1 MNTTT
6 TTLLVLA
13 CLLAGVLLGHV
24 LRRAS
29 PEHHRIGESRD
40 AIRSGLAVIGTLAAL
55 VLGLMVSSASKN
67 FDTLNNGLTENAAS
81 YIDLDRI
88 LAQYG
93 AESKPSRD
101 LLRHAVEAEF
111 DHIWPPGGQE
121 VPTMSY
127 SAAFEAVAGSLRGLT
142 PQNEDQKILKPRALQ
157 VMGDALKQRWMVVAH
172 AHTYVP
178 TAFVV
183 IVVFWFAVLF
193 AVFTMLAPGNATA
206 TSFMIFCTVA
216 VAGGVFL
223 VLDMSQPFDGLIRI
237 SREPMETALG
247 LLGR

>member
-1 MNTTT
+1 
-6 TTLLVLA
+6 
-13 CLLAGVLLGHV
+13 
-24 LRRAS
+24 
-29 PEHHRIGESRD
+29 
-40 AIRSGLAVIGTLAAL
+40 
-55 VLGLMVSSASKN
+55 
-67 FDTLNNGLTENAAS
+67 
-81 YIDLDRI
+81 
-88 LAQYG
+88 
-93 AESKPSRD
+93 
-101 LLRHAVEAEF
+101 
-111 DHIWPPGGQE
+111 
-121 VPTMSY
+121 MSY

-216 VAGGVFL
+216 VAGGVLL